1 MILMPH
7 LYMILIGC
15 KPPGRHIEQ
24 HDIFF
29 GIADTLKELVP
40 QLEQHWPETLG
51 KMHIDGWR
59 QISSV
64 SGFKISVVTRQERTS
79 DFRLFFINLGGYK
92 PGEFD
97 EFHYKM
103 IIAAEEKGAAIRQAK
118 ASAFYKHYDFP
129 GASSHIDD
137 KYGIDVDD
145 IYDIAD
151 ILPATVK
158 EQYSIVVEPSPEILP
173 EDELHLG
180 YFKLNAL
187 P

>member
-1 MILMPH
+1 MPH

-24 HDIFF
+24 HDIYF
-29 GIADTLKELVP
+29 GIADSLKELVP
-40 QLEQHWPETLG
+40 QLLQHWPEAQG

-59 QISSV
+59 QISKV
-64 SGFKISVVTRQERTS
+64 SGFKVYVVPKQKTNS
-79 DFRLFFINLGGYK
+79 KLKLFFINLGGYK

-103 IIAAEEKGAAIRQAK
+103 IIAAEEKGEAIRQGK
-118 ASAFYKHYDFP
+118 ASAFYKHYNFP

-145 IYDIAD
+145 IYDIED
-151 ILPATVK
+151 ILPASLK
-158 EQYSIVVEPSPEILP
+158 DQYSILIEPSSENLA

-180 YFKLNAL
+180 YFKLNSL

>member
-1 MILMPH
+1 MPH
-7 LYMILIGC
+7 LFMVLIGC

-29 GIADTLKELVP
+29 GIAENMNELVP
-40 QLEQHWPETLG
+40 QLVAHWPETNG

-59 QISSV
+59 QVSNVSNYKVSV
-64 SGFKISVVTRQERTS
+64 IPNTQHESATR
-79 DFRLFFINLGGYK
+79 LYFINLGGYK

-103 IIAAEEKGAAIRQAK
+103 IVAGDDKAEAIKQAK
-118 ASAFYKHYDFP
+118 ATAFYKHYDFP

-137 KYGIDVDD
+137 KYGVDVDD
-145 IYDIAD
+145 MFDIED
-151 ILPATVK
+151 ILPSETK
-158 EQYSIVVEPSPEILP
+158 ERYTILLEPAADTLV

-180 YFKLNAL
+180 YFKLNSFVGQ
-187 P
+187 